1 MLTYY
6 SIYKENSMLDK
17 KRILLHLPLELLQTD
32 NGSKSKHISFL
43 KYLTNRRDFLEI
55 DVFYINYFDYRD
67 LNKN

>member
-1 MLTYY
+1 
-6 SIYKENSMLDK
+6 MLDK

-55 DVFYINYFDYRD
+55 DVFYINYFFDYRWT
-67 LNKN
+67 LEQRREVLKYV